1 MKESPRKHL
10 ETNLKEKWLLFALTQ
25 APVIFFNLSLPR
37 ALLSLFLSP
46 SLPLDVKYVHNLSA
60 ASASEHLFCLFLKLI
75 SALREKICP
84 FKNEIRLKGTF
95 NLSGPESFI
104 SLEKWILS
112 THLSAYIKAE
122 GTAV

>member
-1 MKESPRKHL
+1 M
-10 ETNLKEKWLLFALTQ
+10 
-25 APVIFFNLSLPR
+25 APVSSYSGTCHLSLTSLCQEPCFR
-37 ALLSLFLSP
+37 SFSPLLYLE
-46 SLPLDVKYVHNLSA
+46 VKYVHNLSA
-60 ASASEHLFCLFLKLI
+60 ASEHFFCLFLKLI

-112 THLSAYIKAE
+112 THLSAYIKASE